1 MPRRS
6 FAAGKG
12 YIMQFSVK
20 HRSPG
25 RIRIRLASGKI
36 SLEESR
42 KLRLA
47 ILALPQTTD
56 VRIFRNTGGLGIY
69 YEGSEESLIKAL
81 KGLDPSCL
89 GDAAYPRTD
98 PESPFLDAEEI
109 RKRGLAPH
117 VKRKMRM
124 QFLTEAAF
132 DAVMPAPVQ
141 LAWHAVQLY
150 KLEKL

>member
-1 MPRRS
+1 MLRRS
-6 FAAGKG
+6 LAAGKG

-42 KLRLA
+42 KLRLSL
-47 ILALPQTTD
+47 LALPQVRD
-56 VRIFRNTGGLGIY
+56 VRIFMNTGGTGIY
-69 YEGSEESLIKAL
+69 YDGEEASLLEAL
-81 KGLDPSCL
+81 KGLDTACP
-89 GDAAYPRTD
+89 AANAYPDTE

-150 KLEKL
+150 RLEKL